1 MSTLLDE
8 LLSPFVDPAA
18 GFEASMQGVEKE
30 EIPQPCYDLLVHNNH
45 MTVALEKWYGSPVEV
60 VVLREELHEPY
71 YSRVIQLRL
80 VATNR
85 LVEYGIMRVDLRAC
99 GGGARAEILTHAA
112 PLGRILI
119 DYGLLTDVVCE
130 SFLEIAPFGPFA
142 DLLDAHVTESVY
154 GRTAAIYAN
163 ECRVVDLLEIMPR
176 DVELR

>member
-1 MSTLLDE
+1 MSALLDE
-8 LLSPFVDPAA
+8 LLSPFADPAA
-18 GFEASMQGVEKE
+18 GFAASMQEVEE
-30 EIPQPCYDLLVHNNH
+30 EQIPQPCHGLLVHNNH

-60 VVLREELHEPY
+60 VVLREELCEPY

-85 LVEYGIMRVDLRAC
+85 LVEYGIMRIDLRTC
-99 GGGARAEILTHAA
+99 GGGARAEILTHAS

-130 SFLEIAPFGPFA
+130 SFVEIAPFGPFA
-142 DLLDAHVTESVY
+142 DLLDARETEPVY
-154 GRTAAIYAN
+154 GRTAVIHAN
-163 ECRVVDLLEIMPR
+163 GCRVVDLLEIMPR